1 MCFVC
6 SESEGFDTDISKIIK
21 LTRNSSFR
29 IIPEKFAPIANQNI
43 YLAITPKPNKIL
55 DQSKSTLQSE
65 FSDINDENKGREDY
79 QIKTDLED
87 ITEKRVLT
95 SSEEAVSSSL
105 RDISSMIDSKGATD
119 PVTGL
124 NIDAAKMFRIY
135 NAAFQRL
142 PAADD
147 INYWLEQNPFGQ
159 KEGREIVSEFLA
171 SSELANT
178 YGNDISNENYVIN
191 LYQNVLRRAPDN
203 SGMDYWL
210 GQLNDGTETRSEV
223 FLGFAESAEN
233 KAFYS
238 NNGLN
243 NAL

>member
-6 SESEGFDTDISKIIK
+6 SESEGFETDISKIIK

-29 IIPEKFAPIANQNI
+29 IVPERFAPIANQNI
-43 YLAITPKPNKIL
+43 YLAITSQPNKIL
-55 DQSKSTLQSE
+55 DQSKSTFQSE
-65 FSDINDENKGREDY
+65 FSDINDENKGRGDY

-87 ITEKRVLT
+87 ILT

-124 NIDAAKMFRIY
+124 NIDAAKMFYIY

-147 INYWLEQNPFGQ
+147 INYWLEKYPFGQ

-191 LYQNVLRRAPDN
+191 LYHIVLRRAPDN

-243 NAL
+243 NAF